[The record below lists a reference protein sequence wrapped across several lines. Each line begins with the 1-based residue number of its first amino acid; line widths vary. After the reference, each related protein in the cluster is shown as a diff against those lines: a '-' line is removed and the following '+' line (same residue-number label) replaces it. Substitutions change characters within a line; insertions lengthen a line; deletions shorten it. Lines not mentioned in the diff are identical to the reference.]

1 MYAIKEKH
9 ACVNGVLFKTF
20 ERKTAFGRTDLRVE
34 AGTTGYKGGKN
45 RSRGCRAYISLEG
58 FGGDF
63 CFLPVINEK
72 KRVVGFEIAVSGDEG
87 LYAVSKALDFAR
99 TAISEQCLKV
109 NQ

>member
-20 ERKTAFGRTDLRVE
+20 ERKTTGFRVE
-34 AGTTGYKGGKN
+34 AGTTGYMGGKN
-45 RSRGCRAYISLEG
+45 RSRGGRAYISLES

-99 TAISEQCLKV
+99 TAISERCLKV

>member
-20 ERKTAFGRTDLRVE
+20 ERKTTGFRVE
-34 AGTTGYKGGKN
+34 AGTTGYMGGKN
-45 RSRGCRAYISLEG
+45 RSRGGRAYISLES

>member
-1 MYAIKEKH
+1 MYAVKEKQ
-9 ACVNGVLFKTF
+9 ACINGVLFKTF
-20 ERKTAFGRTDLRVE
+20 ERKTAGLRVE

-45 RSRGCRAYISLEG
+45 RSRGGRAYISLES

-109 NQ
+109 NR